1 MHLELRN
8 IEKRFGPTVANRDIS
23 LGVESGTI
31 HAVLGENGA
40 GKSTLMKIISG
51 FLAPDSGEVLIDGKP
66 APTGIATPLGRGRDR
81 DAPSGSAGVPPD
93 DDARQRPARVGPQQP
108 DRRRPSWR
116 KSPTGLGSPS
126 ARRQRRRG

>member
-8 IEKRFGPTVANRDIS
+8 IEKRFGQTVANRDIS

-66 APTGIATPLGRGRDR
+66 LPPGSPRHSAEAGIGMLHQDPLVFLPMTMLDN
-81 DAPSGSAGVPPD
+81 ALLGSERSSRTAADHWPI
-93 DDARQRPARVGPQQP
+93 
-108 DRRRPSWR
+108 
-116 KSPTGLGSPS
+116 SPTGLGSPS
-126 ARRQRRRG
+126 CPTSTRRG